1 MPPLSLL
8 LSRCRPTRA
17 DEKTIIEEYKVWKK
31 NAPYLYDTLIT
42 HGLQWP
48 SLTAQWLP
56 DRTCVGA
63 AAALPVR
70 AAATRARAP
79 LPRCLLPPLT
89 RPLAALTAR
98 AGRLR
103 ATTTASTS

>member
-1 MPPLSLL
+1 MCAGVLHA
-8 LSRCRPTRA
+8 CRHLRLRLRLRRPARA

-56 DRTCVGA
+56 DRTCVSA
-63 AAALPVR
+63 PPR
-70 AAATRARAP
+70 PRRARP
-79 LPRCLLPPLT
+79 SRD
-89 RPLAALTAR
+89 LASLFAR
-98 AGRLR
+98 
-103 ATTTASTS
+103 